1 MKKLIFAGVIGLF
14 SPLALGAS
22 AGKDDSWYWLLAL
35 AVVISICLSTLL
47 VWRSEKLNTFTLKAV
62 GFGAWFWFII
72 FIEVMIYGF
81 YVGLTK

>member
-1 MKKLIFAGVIGLF
+1 MKKLIFVGFIGLF
-14 SPLALGAS
+14 SPIAFAAS

-35 AVVISICLSTLL
+35 AVLISIALSSLL
-47 VWRSEKLNTFTLKAV
+47 VWKSKKLNTFTLKAV

-72 FIEVMIYGF
+72 FIQVMIYGF